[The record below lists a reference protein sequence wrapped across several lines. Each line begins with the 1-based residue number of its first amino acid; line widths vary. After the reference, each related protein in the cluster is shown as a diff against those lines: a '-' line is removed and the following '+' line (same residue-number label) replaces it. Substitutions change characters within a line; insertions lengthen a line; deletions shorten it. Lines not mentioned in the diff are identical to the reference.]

1 MENAVWQIDKGDPRP
16 LYYQVKEILRRGILR
31 GDWKPGELMPTEE
44 AFCNRL
50 GVSRV
55 TVSRALGDLVTEGL
69 IVRVQGKGT
78 FVAGPGSKNEASK
91 TLGLVLHRTEVNA
104 DSYFNDVMRG
114 LDDVARDLGYRI
126 MLLTFNSQ
134 TPGIQEGHFCLG
146 EVMDKELGGVFITA
160 EQIKSIELKRL
171 KTNRIPFVV
180 LNYTSTLGNWI
191 TVDWA
196 GGAYEATKHLLAL
209 GHKKIGYLGG
219 MVEKFDVDRQKFAGF
234 KKAIFEAGLALE
246 PGLLK
251 QCPYTERE
259 RLAPLIDELLAL
271 SPRPTAIFCGDD
283 IAATK
288 VLQTAQKLDLKVPEE
303 LAIVGYGNL
312 PITTRLY
319 PELTTVEVP
328 RYELGR
334 RAMSIFANAKN
345 AASEEKQNI
354 LLPTQLIIR
363 NST

>member
-1 MENAVWQIDKGDPRP
+1 
-16 LYYQVKEILRRGILR
+16 
-31 GDWKPGELMPTEE
+31 
-44 AFCNRL
+44 
-50 GVSRV
+50 
-55 TVSRALGDLVTEGL
+55 
-69 IVRVQGKGT
+69 
-78 FVAGPGSKNEASK
+78 
-91 TLGLVLHRTEVNA
+91 
-104 DSYFNDVMRG
+104 
-114 LDDVARDLGYRI
+114 
-126 MLLTFNSQ
+126 
-134 TPGIQEGHFCLG
+134 
-146 EVMDKELGGVFITA
+146 
-160 EQIKSIELKRL
+160 
-171 KTNRIPFVV
+171 
-180 LNYTSTLGNWI
+180 
-191 TVDWA
+191 
-196 GGAYEATKHLLAL
+196 
-209 GHKKIGYLGG
+209 